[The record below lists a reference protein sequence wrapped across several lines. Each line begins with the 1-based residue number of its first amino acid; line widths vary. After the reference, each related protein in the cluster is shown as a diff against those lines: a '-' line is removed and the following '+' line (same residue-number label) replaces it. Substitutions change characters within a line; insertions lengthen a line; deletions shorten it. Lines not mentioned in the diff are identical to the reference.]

1 MWAKARKGDLAPQ
14 PGCGCEGVAG
24 GGLEA
29 EVEGDE
35 TRKEQG
41 SRLLLRWVWFL
52 DLITLFFKRLWIFFS
67 LVAVTCDN

>member
-1 MWAKARKGDLAPQ
+1 MKFKQPFRFDQGRVRRGTWAKARKGVLAPQ
-14 PGCGCEGVAG
+14 PGCGCEGVGG

-41 SRLLLRWVWFL
+41 STLLLRWVRFL
-52 DLITLFFKRLWIFFS
+52 D
-67 LVAVTCDN
+67 